1 MLSIEDDSSL
11 HKCLYYPK
19 DLVAW
24 AKENSE
30 CFTDGGL
37 NARTATPQR
46 PHQFPCPE
54 TGSWF
59 TTAQSGSRRY
69 LKQDIVIPA
78 FDSDYSDTFWQRSP
92 DQSASTCRTIDLFVS
107 GSTATDAPVATRRV
121 RR

>member
-1 MLSIEDDSSL
+1 MLLLSIEDDSSL

-69 LKQDIVIPA
+69 LKQDIVVARMTNRPLPTMPRVLVTYPDTKMPRNIPGH
-78 FDSDYSDTFWQRSP
+78 FFSYNK
-92 DQSASTCRTIDLFVS
+92 
-107 GSTATDAPVATRRV
+107 
-121 RR
+121 